1 MAGRRTWI
9 LRAPFVVFLALL
21 FLYAGAVGFRVLYPA
36 ERIDLVRAQAAAVGL
51 DPALVC
57 SLVRAE
63 SRFHVDAVSPHGA
76 IGLMQLMPDT
86 AAWIAE
92 QLGLAAVDL
101 RDAATSLRLGTWYL
115 RYLIDRFGRLDLAL
129 AAYNAG
135 PTRVDRWLAA
145 GETPYAETAGF
156 VRRVLRG
163 VPVYRFVL
171 GAPILVQITPSLL
184 F

>member
-1 MAGRRTWI
+1 MAGRRTRI
-9 LRAPFVVFLALL
+9 VRALLIIFLAVLL
-21 FLYAGAVGFRVLYPA
+21 LYAGAVGLRVLYPV
-36 ERIDLVRAQAAAVGL
+36 EWKDVVSTEAAAVGL

-63 SRFHVDAVSPHGA
+63 SRFHSDAVSPRGA

-92 QLGLAAVDL
+92 QIGTSIYDL

-115 RYLIDRFGRLDLAL
+115 RYLADRFGRLDLAL

-135 PTRVDRWLAA
+135 PTRVDRWLAT
-145 GETPYAETAGF
+145 GETQYAETSGF
-156 VRRVLRG
+156 VQRVLRS

-171 GAPILVQITPSLL
+171 GAPILIQITPSLL